1 MKLIAMTLIALA
13 CGSALAQVPARC
25 AGKAERAV
33 RTDGEY
39 ASRYVGESVYAHECV
54 LADNR
59 AAVICDV
66 AAEKGDGAANDSYRV
81 VLNKTCSRVFRVELT
96 GEE

>member
-1 MKLIAMTLIALA
+1 MKLIVMTLITLSCA
-13 CGSALAQVPARC
+13 SALAEIPARC

-33 RTDGEY
+33 RTESEY
-39 ASRYVGESVYAHECV
+39 SSRYAGESVYAHECV

-59 AAVICDV
+59 GAVICDV
-66 AAEKGDGAANDSYRV
+66 AAEKGDGAATDSYRV
-81 VLNKTCSRVFRVELT
+81 VLNKTCTRVFRVELT